1 MAVATGPEAL
11 TARGLRTRQALLDAA
26 RWIFERDGYHE
37 ARVTDISKAA
47 KVAHGTFYTYF
58 ESKQDVF
65 RQVVE
70 EMQRSM
76 QTARPPAPAGLT
88 PAERIAHANR
98 LYFEAYRA
106 NARMMAVLEQAQT
119 FDDELKG
126 LRRSI
131 RGPANT
137 RSTRAIA
144 RWQEEGLVDRTL
156 DARYVANAL
165 RSMVDRSFFIWL
177 VLGESHDEEKGL
189 ETLNQLCA
197 RALGLADSP
206 TRKPAARAPQPKPKA
221 LRPRERGDTTG
232 DRS

>member
-1 MAVATGPEAL
+1 VAVATGPEAL

-58 ESKQDVF
+58 ESKHDVF

-88 PAERIAHANR
+88 PAQRIAHANR

-131 RGPANT
+131 RGLANT

-144 RWQEEGLVDRTL
+144 RWQEEGLVDPGL
-156 DARYVANAL
+156 DAKYVANAL
-165 RSMVDRSFFIWL
+165 GSMVDRSFFIWL
-177 VLGESHDEEKGL
+177 VLGEPHDPEKGL
-189 ETLNQLCA
+189 ETLNELCA
-197 RALGLADSP
+197 RALGLADEDWRDRP
-206 TRKPAARAPQPKPKA
+206 PRARRSKSKA
-221 LRPRERGDTTG
+221 LRPEE
-232 DRS
+232 